1 MAVVADAC
9 VVMFGLQVANWPRT
23 KSFSVAV
30 GDVEERVS
38 EATLEKHSPAR
49 PSVERLTPPS

>member
-1 MAVVADAC
+1 
-9 VVMFGLQVANWPRT
+9 MFGAQTANCPST

-30 GDVEERVS
+30 VEVEERVS
-38 EATLEKHSPAR
+38 EATLEKHSPES